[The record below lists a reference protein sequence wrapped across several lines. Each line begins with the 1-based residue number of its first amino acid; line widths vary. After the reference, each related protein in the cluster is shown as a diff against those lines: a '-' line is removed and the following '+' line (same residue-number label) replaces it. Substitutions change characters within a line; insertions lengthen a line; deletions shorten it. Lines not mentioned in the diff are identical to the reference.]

1 VTTGPVP
8 GRDTDAGARVLHRE
22 ERPDPTKSGLEMQGV
37 TTIGA
42 YVCETAWSLGA
53 GDLDLTCARSEY
65 AEVGW
70 VTLGLCA
77 ILVWVIARRLWG
89 ATRQDSYYL

>member
-1 VTTGPVP
+1 MTSGPVP
-8 GRDTDAGARVLHRE
+8 GRDNDAGARVLHRDV
-22 ERPDPTKSGLEMQGV
+22 RPDPTKSGLEMQGV

-53 GDLDLTCARSEY
+53 GDLNLTCARSEY

-70 VTLGLCA
+70 ITLGLCL
-77 ILVWVIARRLWG
+77 ILALVVVRRLWRG
-89 ATRQDSYYL
+89 EREDSYYL